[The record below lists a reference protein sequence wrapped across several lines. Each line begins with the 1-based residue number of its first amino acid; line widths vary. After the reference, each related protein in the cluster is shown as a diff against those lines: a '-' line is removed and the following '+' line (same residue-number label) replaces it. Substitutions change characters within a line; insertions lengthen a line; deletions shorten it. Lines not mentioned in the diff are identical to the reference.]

1 MKLTGLSSAYI
12 VQNKLLTFNLDVVF
26 KKCLLLWVKPET
38 KFWQTVK
45 KNTPLIRWNRIENSI
60 NNGIP
65 DLLGSGETSSF
76 FTVEL
81 KITYD
86 NKTIKFSPHQI
97 AWHRI
102 NTGPKFIMISTR
114 CQSSVKL
121 FQHTIITGQ
130 RTRFTDYS
138 PLAVVNDI
146 KDKEQ
151 WTTLQNKMLENT

>member
-1 MKLTGLSSAYI
+1 
-12 VQNKLLTFNLDVVF
+12 
-26 KKCLLLWVKPET
+26 VKPET
-38 KFWQTVK
+38 KLWKLIKSKTS
-45 KNTPLIRWNRIENSI
+45 LIRWNRIENAI

-86 NKTIKFSPHQI
+86 NKTIRFSPHQI

-102 NTGPKFIMISTR
+102 NTGLKFIMISTR

-121 FQHTIITGQ
+121 FQHTIISGQ
-130 RTRFTDYS
+130 RTRFVDCE
-138 PLAVVNDI
+138 PLSVVNDT
-146 KDKEQ
+146 KDEGQ
-151 WTTLQNKMLENT
+151 WTTLQNKMLQNA

>member
-65 DLLGSGETSSF
+65 DLLGSGENSSF
-76 FTVEL
+76 FTVKL
-81 KITYD
+81 K
-86 NKTIKFSPHQI
+86 KT
-97 AWHRI
+97 
-102 NTGPKFIMISTR
+102 
-114 CQSSVKL
+114 
-121 FQHTIITGQ
+121 
-130 RTRFTDYS
+130 
-138 PLAVVNDI
+138 
-146 KDKEQ
+146 
-151 WTTLQNKMLENT
+151 

>member
-1 MKLTGLSSAYI
+1 M
-12 VQNKLLTFNLDVVF
+12 
-26 KKCLLLWVKPET
+26 KPET
-38 KFWQTVK
+38 KLWKLIKSKTS
-45 KNTPLIRWNRIENSI
+45 LIRWNRIENAI

-65 DLLGSGETSSF
+65 DLLGSGENSSF

-86 NKTIKFSPHQI
+86 NKTVRFSPHQI

-121 FQHTIITGQ
+121 FDSSIACKPRPTLA
-130 RTRFTDYS
+130 DYR
-138 PLAVVNDI
+138 PLGVVRNTAD
-146 KDKEQ
+146 DAQWEQ
-151 WTTLQNKMLENT
+151 LEKIMLENA

>member
-1 MKLTGLSSAYI
+1 M
-12 VQNKLLTFNLDVVF
+12 
-26 KKCLLLWVKPET
+26 KPET
-38 KFWQTVK
+38 KLWKLIKSKTS
-45 KNTPLIRWNRIENSI
+45 LIRWNRIENAI

-86 NKTIKFSPHQI
+86 NKTVRFSPHQI

-130 RTRFTDYS
+130 RTRFVDCE
-138 PLAVVNDI
+138 PLSVVNDT
-146 KDKEQ
+146 KDEGQ
-151 WTTLQNKMLENT
+151 WTTLQNKMLENA